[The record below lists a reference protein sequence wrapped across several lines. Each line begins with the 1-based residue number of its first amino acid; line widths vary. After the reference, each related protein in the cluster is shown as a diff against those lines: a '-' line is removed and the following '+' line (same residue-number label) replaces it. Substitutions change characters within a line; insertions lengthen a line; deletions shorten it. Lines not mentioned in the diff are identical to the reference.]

1 MSNRYIPYGYKF
13 EGGQPVPHPAES
25 EIVREIFNQY
35 CTGDSL
41 KVIAEELTSR
51 KVEYSQGKANWDK
64 ARIKRILE
72 NARYIGENDYP
83 AIIEKEQFV
92 AANLKKETTNTNK
105 LIIDEDIKLFKEMTV
120 CAKCGSKITRRT
132 DSRFAEPVSWKCP
145 ECGYVV
151 RMSDTTFKTQ
161 VIALM
166 NMLITN
172 PDMVYPTDQ
181 PTEVYSIE
189 SKRPVNEFYRAMDSK
204 QSSEDELIKLAMQI
218 GAANYQ
224 AIDSRGAIS
233 ARLAADFGKA
243 EPQDTFQ
250 RQLFQRTVRR
260 IQLSPD
266 GTLSLELQNKKII
279 PERNDQP

>member
-105 LIIDEDIKLFKEMTV
+105 LMERPGQKSSNK
-120 CAKCGSKITRRT
+120 G
-132 DSRFAEPVSWKCP
+132 
-145 ECGYVV
+145 
-151 RMSDTTFKTQ
+151 
-161 VIALM
+161 
-166 NMLITN
+166 
-172 PDMVYPTDQ
+172 
-181 PTEVYSIE
+181 E
-189 SKRPVNEFYRAMDSK
+189 SHGDDCSG
-204 QSSEDELIKLAMQI
+204 I
-218 GAANYQ
+218 
-224 AIDSRGAIS
+224 
-233 ARLAADFGKA
+233 FG
-243 EPQDTFQ
+243 
-250 RQLFQRTVRR
+250 R
-260 IQLSPD
+260 
-266 GTLSLELQNKKII
+266 
-279 PERNDQP
+279 

>member
-13 EGGQPVPHPAES
+13 ESGQPVPHPVES
-25 EIVREIFNQY
+25 EIVREIFERY
-35 CTGDSL
+35 CAGDSL
-41 KVIAEELTSR
+41 KVIAEGLTSR
-51 KVEYSQGKANWDK
+51 RVEYSPGKASWDK

-72 NARYIGENDYP
+72 NARYIGESDYP

-105 LIIDEDIKLFKEMTV
+105 LVIDEDIKLFKEMTV
-120 CAKCGSKITRRT
+120 CTKCGRKIIRRT
-132 DSRFAEPVSWKCP
+132 DSRFAEPISWKCT

-151 RMSDTTFKTQ
+151 RMSDETFKTQ

-166 NMLITN
+166 NMLITT
-172 PDMVYPTDQ
+172 PQMVPETEQ

-189 SKRPVNEFYRAMDSK
+189 SKRLVNEFHRAMDSK
-204 QSSEDELIKLAMQI
+204 QSSEDELIKLVMQI

-224 AIDSRGAIS
+224 AMDSRRAIT

-243 EPQDTFQ
+243 ELQNTFQ
-250 RQLFQRTVRR
+250 RPLFQRTVRR

-266 GTLSLELQNKKII
+266 GTLSLELQNRRIV
-279 PERNDQP
+279 PERTDQP